1 MPTRSEFEAMLASA
15 LEDYPEVSELYQAG
29 DPRLRVQVGAIAD
42 FLVLMSQEL
51 EISELEPFLKTR
63 DRSILADA
71 SNKGI
76 LPTATAARHNVSITN
91 DGATSVT
98 LSAGRV
104 ISDNQGRPWRLLSG
118 STIAAGATT
127 TVVAEQSEI
136 STVSYTV
143 AVTEAFHQTIL
154 PLTDGLYLADL
165 AVQREDLPT
174 PVTMDRAP
182 RWMNVLPGDEAYR
195 VLVDSLRRITVEFG
209 DTDRAG
215 RTATA
220 ADEYTF
226 TLLQTY
232 GKVDHLKLREAS
244 LDTIATPE
252 EQKLRLLFLTGG
264 IIRAGADPLTM
275 TQLRLM
281 ASYPAL
287 YDESAVYLGNFD
299 FLVRRQFA
307 ARCGFISVWNES
319 AHERAYGS
327 VDFVDM
333 NRLHV
338 AVSALNP
345 LEQTTLE
352 GEVAALIGRADSL
365 YSGGVYDSGTNPAG
379 KVIVDS
385 VVEREY
391 ALTVTARLAGVHDID
406 TTRAQIKAALLGRYG
421 KGQVAVSRWLPDGI
435 NLQEASTIMR
445 MTIPAFQDRIS
456 DFSLSGEDVS
466 ILDKV
471 MPHQWLY
478 LSDDSIT
485 VDIKRT
491 ADQGG
496 ALWTL

>member
-1 MPTRSEFEAMLASA
+1 MPTRSEFEAALAA
-15 LEDYPEVSELYQAG
+15 KLEDYPEVSDLYQAG
-29 DPRLRVQVGAIAD
+29 DPRLRVQIGAIAD
-42 FLVLMSQEL
+42 YMAMLSQEL
-51 EISELEPFLKTR
+51 DVSTLEPFLKAR

-76 LPTATAARHNVSITN
+76 LPVATPARHNLSLTN
-91 DGATSVT
+91 GGTVPVT
-98 LSAGRV
+98 LSAGRM

-118 STIAAGATT
+118 ATIAAGATV
-127 TVVAEQSEI
+127 TVVAEQSELSVI
-136 STVSYTV
+136 EYTV
-143 AVTEAFHQTIL
+143 AVTETFHQTMI
-154 PLTDGLYLADL
+154 PLTDGLYLADI
-165 AVQREDLPT
+165 AVVRDALPT
-174 PVTMDRAP
+174 PVTMTRAQ
-182 RWMNVLPGDEAYR
+182 RWMNVLPGDESYR
-195 VLVDSLRRITVEFG
+195 VTVDSMRRIAVEFG

-220 ADEYTF
+220 SDDYTF

-232 GKVDHLKLREAS
+232 GQVDHLKLKEAS
-244 LDTIATPE
+244 LDSIVAPE
-252 EQKLRLLFLTGG
+252 EQGLRLLFATGG
-264 IIRAGADPLTM
+264 IVRAGADPLSV
-275 TQLRLM
+275 TQLRLL

-287 YDESAVYLGNFD
+287 YDENAVYLGNFD

-307 ARCGFISVWNES
+307 ARCGFVSVWNEA

-333 NRLHV
+333 NRLHL

-345 LEQTTLE
+345 LEQATLE

-365 YSGGVYDSGTNPAG
+365 YSGGIYDSGTNPAG
-379 KVIVDS
+379 KVIADA

-406 TTRAQIKAALLGRYG
+406 TTVAQIKAELLGRYG
-421 KGQVAVSRWLPDGI
+421 KGEAAVSRWLPDGI
-435 NLQEASTIMR
+435 NLQEASTILR
-445 MTIPAFQDRIS
+445 TRVSAFQDRIS

-485 VDIKRT
+485 VNISRT